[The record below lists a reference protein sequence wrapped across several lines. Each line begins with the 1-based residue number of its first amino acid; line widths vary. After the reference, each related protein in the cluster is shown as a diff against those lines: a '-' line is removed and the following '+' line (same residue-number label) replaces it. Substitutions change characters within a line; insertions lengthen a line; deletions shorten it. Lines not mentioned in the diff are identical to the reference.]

1 MNNMKRSMS
10 NLFVYLWGDKMRT
23 MHRLEEE
30 MKNELSG
37 VEEGNERRKEKVVLA
52 LFLSFLAL

>member
-1 MNNMKRSMS
+1 MS